1 MKIIKQYILSALLLM
16 SFSSVAQYNI
26 VLEESNADCNNAI
39 DISGNLEIIATAPIG
54 KGGKSEIESQKGDLF
69 YFEKEHNVVWYKII
83 AIENAFMSFDIIPE
97 KASDDYDF
105 ILFECGVDDC
115 CNAIANKSIKPI
127 RTNISRTR
135 IEEDGRTGLSENGIT
150 DFVKEG
156 KGNNY
161 SNIVELKKGITYYLV
176 LDNVYGGNGGH
187 RIKFTYKKKE
197 VKPIETN
204 QAKLKLNI
212 VDSKSKELLSA
223 DIIILSYDKN
233 YKADTIYNGRDSS
246 LFIPVEMNGYYEILA
261 TKQNY
266 LKNKISFR
274 VGEDS
279 ITEKTL
285 EIKNVEVGS
294 SFELKKVYFVGGT
307 ATFTGSSQK
316 ALRKLYYVM
325 KNNPNLKVEI
335 QGHVNLPNGRVHK
348 YSEEYYNQLSID
360 RAKAVYDYL
369 IKRGISEYRLKYKGF
384 GYSQMLFPNAT
395 TASEMEKNR
404 RVELR
409 VTGN

>member
-1 MKIIKQYILSALLLM
+1 MKKIKQYIISVFLLM
-16 SFSSVAQYNI
+16 SFTSVAQFNI
-26 VLEESNADCNNAI
+26 VLDKSNADCNNAI
-39 DISGNLEIIATAPIG
+39 DISGKLEIIATAPIG
-54 KGGKSEIESQKGDLF
+54 KGERAEIESQKGDLF

-83 AIENAFMSFDIIPE
+83 ANENAFMSFDIIPD

-105 ILFECGVDDC
+105 ILFECEGNDC
-115 CNAIANKSIKPI
+115 CNAIADKSIKPI

-161 SNIVELKKGITYYLV
+161 SNIVELKKTTTYYLV

-187 RIKFTYKKKE
+187 RIKITYKRKN
-197 VKPIETN
+197 VKPIEIN
-204 QAKLKLNI
+204 QAKLKLKI
-212 VDSKSKELLSA
+212 VDSKSKETLA
-223 DIIILSYDKN
+223 ANIIILSYDKS
-233 YKADTIYNGRDSS
+233 YKADTIYNNIDSV
-246 LFIPVEMNGYYEILA
+246 LLIPVEINGYYEIIT

-266 LKNKISFR
+266 LKHKVSFR
-274 VGEDS
+274 IGEES
-279 ITEKTL
+279 ITEKTI
-285 EIKNVEVGS
+285 EITNVEVGS

-325 KNNPNLKVEI
+325 KNNSNLKIEV

-369 IKRGISEYRLKYKGF
+369 IKRGISEDRLRYKGF

-404 RVELR
+404 RVEVR
-409 VTGN
+409 VIGN

>member
-1 MKIIKQYILSALLLM
+1 
-16 SFSSVAQYNI
+16 

-187 RIKFTYKKKE
+187 RIKFTYKKKK
-197 VKPIETN
+197 VKLTKTN

-233 YKADTIYNGRDSS
+233 YKADTIYNGRDSL
-246 LFIPVEMNGYYEILA
+246 LFIPIEMNGYYEILA

-360 RAKAVYDYL
+360 RAKAVYEYL
-369 IKRGISEYRLKYKGF
+369 INRGISEYRLKYKGF